1 MKASFCFASMPIAE
15 VQGPYGP
22 LRLLETQVQRCW
34 AMQQLGRGDWRLRDG
49 RTLAVRH
56 PGSWNA
62 GAGPDFR
69 DAVLE
74 IGGCLVPGDVE
85 LHLYRE
91 DWWRHGH
98 HMDPAYNRVV
108 AHVVLFAGGMGN
120 AVRTEDGRE
129 VPEWVMGPWLREDLE
144 AVSGGEPGLF
154 GERTPELS
162 EWIAAEALEV
172 VRERLAAGCDRRW
185 GNKEAMA
192 HGLLREF
199 GFEGALHRLV
209 LYYLG
214 FPLNR
219 KAFLAI
225 AGENGPET
233 WRARELLP
241 SIRHRWGNAIQWRH
255 GRPGNRPAR
264 LLGAYQEL
272 FHRRPDW
279 MARLAEPPYPLCR
292 ALAAAEGDVLATD
305 SGAFRRRF
313 AHAGLF
319 RWLRTEVTVQALGDG
334 LLRRLWIDAF
344 LPLLAAR
351 GVLPTGASALHF
363 FHSRPGACPEALLAM
378 CRRAG
383 LCGDGNGPSRNGW
396 IQGLLWVEDQMRSER
411 LRRCSGHGA
420 GGGA

>member
-1 MKASFCFASMPIAE
+1 MKTLSSVGSTPVAE

-34 AMQQLGRGDWRLRDG
+34 AMQRLGRGPWRLRDG
-49 RTLAVRH
+49 RTFAVRH
-56 PGSWNA
+56 PGGWNA

-74 IGGCLVPGDVE
+74 IGGQTVPGDVE

-98 HMDPAYNRVV
+98 HIDPAYNRVV
-108 AHVVLFAGGMGN
+108 AHVVLFAGGMEN

-154 GERTPELS
+154 GERTPELAEWMAS
-162 EWIAAEALEV
+162 ETLEG
-172 VRERLAAGCDRRW
+172 VRERLAVGCDRRW
-185 GNKEAMA
+185 ANKEAMA
-192 HGLLREF
+192 HGLVREF
-199 GFEGALHRLV
+199 GFAGALHRMT

-219 KAFLAI
+219 KAFLVI
-225 AGENGPET
+225 AGEYGPEA
-233 WRARELLP
+233 WREGGLPPLL
-241 SIRHRWGNAIQWRH
+241 RQRWEKGIQWRH

-264 LLGAYQEL
+264 LLEAYQEL
-272 FHRRPDW
+272 FRRRPDW
-279 MARLAEPPYPLCR
+279 MERLARPPHSLR
-292 ALAAAEGDVLATD
+292 SALAAAEGAEAGVDC
-305 SGAFRRRF
+305 GAFRRRF
-313 AHAGLF
+313 GHSALF
-319 RWLRTEVTVQALGDG
+319 RWLRSEVTAGSLGEG
-334 LLRRLWIDAF
+334 LLRRLWIDVF
-344 LPLLAAR
+344 LPLFAAR
-351 GVLPTGASALHF
+351 GILGAESCALHF
-363 FHSRPGACPEALLAM
+363 FHSRPGACPEALHAL
-378 CRRAG
+378 CRTSG
-383 LCGDGNGPSRNGW
+383 LCGGGRGPSRNGW

>member
-1 MKASFCFASMPIAE
+1 MKAFSCCAPMPIAE

-34 AMQQLGRGDWRLRDG
+34 AVQQLGRGVWRLRDG
-49 RTLAVRH
+49 RTLRVRH

-74 IGGCLVPGDVE
+74 IGGCPVPGDVE

-120 AVRTEDGRE
+120 AVRTEEGRQ

-162 EWIAAEALEV
+162 EWIAAETLEA

-192 HGLLREF
+192 HGLVREF
-199 GFEGALHRLV
+199 GFAGALHRMT

-225 AGENGPET
+225 AGENGPDQ
-233 WRARELLP
+233 WRRGGLLP
-241 SIRHRWGNAIQWRH
+241 LIRQRWGKAIQWRQ

-264 LLGAYQEL
+264 LLEAYQEL

-279 MARLAEPPYPLCR
+279 MERLGEPPQPLR
-292 ALAAAEGDVLATD
+292 TTLAAAEGDVLRSD

-319 RWLRTEVTVQALGDG
+319 RWLRTEVTAQALGDG

-344 LPLLAAR
+344 LPLLAAH

-363 FHSRPGACPEALLAM
+363 FHSRPGACPEALFAL

-383 LCGDGNGPSRNGW
+383 LCGEGNGPSRNGW

-411 LRRCSGHGA
+411 LRRCSGRGT